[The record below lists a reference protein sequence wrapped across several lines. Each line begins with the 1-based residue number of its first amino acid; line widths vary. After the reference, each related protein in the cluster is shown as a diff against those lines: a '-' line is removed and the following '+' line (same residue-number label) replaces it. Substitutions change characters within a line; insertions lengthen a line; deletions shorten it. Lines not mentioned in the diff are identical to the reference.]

1 MRGDVETQFRLAT
14 QSHVGVVETE
24 SVAFRMMGVTKEDTR
39 QLSCYAFDADDAE
52 VEKVP
57 S

>member
-1 MRGDVETQFRLAT
+1 M
-14 QSHVGVVETE
+14 ETE

-39 QLSCYAFDADDAE
+39 QPSCYAFDADDAE